1 MSVQK
6 VLFVGLLCLLV
17 TLAWSLPTQTLNVT
31 GTTSRKREIV
41 KSFVAEVNALIAKLI
56 RQLQELTAI
65 K

>member
-1 MSVQK
+1 IYIYKYLSV
-6 VLFVGLLCLLV
+6 LV
-17 TLAWSLPTQTLNVT
+17 TAAWSLPGQDLNAT